1 MPRSGDA
8 ELMFALC
15 GRLLR
20 SVPPPCAPAGAA
32 WFLLALLCWAVPA
45 WSAQSPLGAGA
56 GSPAAGLAPATKAQH
71 PPAAAS
77 PAAPPQQAGQP
88 AGHRAAII
96 VGGDRDYPPYEFID
110 RDGHPSG
117 YNVELTKAIAEVMG
131 MKVEFRL
138 GAWSEMR
145 TALQNGSVDVLE
157 GMSYSEQRLSEVDFS
172 LPHAIV
178 NHAVFARKD
187 SPRVN
192 SLEELQGKTV
202 AVHRAGIMHDFLRK
216 QGFTGK
222 LVLTDTPADALRQT
236 AAGKTDFAI
245 VAIVPGMYIIR
256 ELKLSNLI
264 PVVRNVASHRY
275 CYAVDKGN
283 EELISRFNEG
293 LAILKKTGQQQAI
306 YEKWLGVLEPA
317 PIEWHIVAKY
327 AAIVVV
333 PLVLLLGGFAL
344 WSRTLHRQVAL
355 RTADL
360 TREIAERRHAEE
372 ELLLNQQQLVQADK
386 MAALG
391 ILVSGV
397 AHEINNPTGLI
408 LLDLPV
414 LKRAHQDAVPILESY
429 FEENGDFM
437 LGGVPYSEMREE
449 IPRLLDGMQEG
460 AQRIKRIVHDL
471 KDFARRD
478 DAGDK
483 VASDLNQVVQTAL
496 RLVEPTIRKATA
508 HFTTDFGVGLP
519 RFQGSG
525 QRIEQVVLNLV
536 LNACQALSDREQGIA
551 VSTRLSAD
559 TQRLELKVQDQGGG
573 IAPEHLA
580 RLTDPFFTTKRES
593 GGTGLGLSVSAGIV
607 KDHGGTLVFDSAPG
621 RGTTVTLSLP
631 ALRETTAPSLDSM
644 EWNT

>member
-1 MPRSGDA
+1 MPTSKAARETALHQGLPQRSA
-8 ELMFALC
+8 PRLVCLLAIWLLCFLAVAL
-15 GRLLR
+15 
-20 SVPPPCAPAGAA
+20 VPAGVQAA
-32 WFLLALLCWAVPA
+32 ETLNR
-45 WSAQSPLGAGA
+45 
-56 GSPAAGLAPATKAQH
+56 
-71 PPAAAS
+71 PPAA
-77 PAAPPQQAGQP
+77 
-88 AGHRAAII
+88 IT
-96 VGGDRDYPPYEFID
+96 VGGDRDYPPYEFLD
-110 RDGHPSG
+110 RDGKASG
-117 YNVELTKAIAEVMG
+117 YNVELTKAIADVMG

-145 TALQNGSVDVLE
+145 TALQNGTVDVLQ
-157 GMSYSEQRLSEVDFS
+157 GMSYSEERLSEVDFS
-172 LPHAIV
+172 LPHTIV

-187 SPRVN
+187 SPTVN
-192 SLEELQGKTV
+192 SLADLTGKVV
-202 AVHRAGIMHDFLRK
+202 AVHRAGIMHDFLKK
-216 QGFTGK
+216 QGFAGK

-236 AAGKTDFAI
+236 AAGKTDYAI

-256 ELKLSNLI
+256 ELKLTNLY
-264 PVVRNVASHRY
+264 PVVHNVASHRY

-283 EELISRFNEG
+283 DELLSRFNEG

-306 YEKWLGVLEPA
+306 YEKWLGVLDPT
-317 PIEWHIVAKY
+317 PVHWRILVKY
-327 AAIVVV
+327 AAIVVI

-414 LKRAHQDAVPILESY
+414 LKRAHQDAAPILEEY
-429 FEENGDFM
+429 FQEHGDFW

-483 VASDLNQVVQTAL
+483 GLIDLNQVVQTAL
-496 RLVEPTIRKATA
+496 RLVDPTIRKATGRLN
-508 HFTTDFGVGLP
+508 TDFGIALP
-519 RFQGSG
+519 KFLGNL
-525 QRIEQVVLNLV
+525 QRIEQVVVNLV
-536 LNACQALSDREQGIA
+536 LNACQALPDRERGIDIE
-551 VSTRLSAD
+551 TRLAAD
-559 TQRLELKVQDQGGG
+559 LSRLELKIHDEGEG
-573 IAPEHLA
+573 IAPEHLS
-580 RLTDPFFTTKRES
+580 RLTDPFFTTKRDS

-607 KDHGGTLVFDSAPG
+607 KEHGGTLTFDSTPG
-621 RGTTVTLSLP
+621 KGTTVTLSLP
-631 ALRETTAPSLDSM
+631 VAKDGKSQPPDTEVEEFAT
-644 EWNT
+644 